1 MELKRL
7 SIVARE
13 QFFELIRLG
22 LQLDQ
27 TEEFLIKEK
36 IDWKLLYSLACE
48 QTLVGVIFDGIQC
61 LPNDRKPVKLLL
73 LQWLA
78 HTISIEKQNHIQETA
93 LISLL
98 NDFKEDNIDSVLL
111 KGQGCAW
118 NYPNYLHRQS
128 GDIDLYVGTKQYDRA
143 KKAVINHG
151 MERSGDSPKDF
162 HFTYQKVV
170 VECHQKAV
178 HFYNKRLNTK
188 LQEILLQ
195 ELVAN
200 NVMVEKE
207 DVVVKLPNPT
217 CNVFYLFVHFYHHF
231 IQVGVGL
238 RQICDWVL
246 LVQKEQHNLDWDKIK
261 EYVETIEAKRA
272 FVAFYNFAKQR
283 FALHVE
289 NEPSWLGA
297 YKQSDV
303 SFIENDIF
311 DVGNMGHNSASM
323 QHRDFGK
330 GIYKNLCSYLF
341 LGLRLCRTFRFG
353 HKEAVA
359 YPLYKI
365 KLQAKSTH

>member
-48 QTLVGVIFDGIQC
+48 QTLVGVLFDGIQC
-61 LPNDRKPVKLLL
+61 LPNDCKPAKPLL

-78 HTISIEKQNHIQETA
+78 HTITIEKQNHIQETA

-98 NDFKEDNIDSVLL
+98 NDFKEDDIESVLL
-111 KGQGCAW
+111 KGLGCAW

-128 GDIDLYVGTKQYDRA
+128 GDIDLYVGTKQYDRS
-143 KKAVINHG
+143 KKSVINHG
-151 MERSGDSPKDF
+151 LEISGESPKDF
-162 HFTYQKVV
+162 HFTYQKVM
-170 VECHQKAV
+170 VECHQKAA
-178 HFYNKRLNTK
+178 HFYNKRLNAK
-188 LQEILLQ
+188 LQEILQQ

-207 DVVVKLPNPT
+207 DVVIKLPNPT

-246 LVQKEQHNLDWDKIK
+246 LVQKEQHHLDWDKIK
-261 EYVETIEAKRA
+261 KYVETIEAKRA

-283 FALHVE
+283 FALHVI
-289 NEPSWLGA
+289 NEPMWLTT
-297 YKQSDV
+297 YKESDV
-303 SFIENDIF
+303 IFIENDIF
-311 DVGNMGHNSASM
+311 NVGNMGHNSASM
-323 QHRDFGK
+323 RHRYFGK
-330 GIYKNLCSYLF
+330 GLYRNLYSYFF
-341 LGLRLCRTFRFG
+341 LGYRLCHVLRFG
-353 HKEAVA
+353 YKEVVA

-365 KLQAKSTH
+365 RLSIQ

>member
-7 SIVARE
+7 SNIARE

-27 TEEFLIKEK
+27 TDEFLLKEK
-36 IDWKLLYSLACE
+36 VDWKLIYSLACE

-61 LPNDRKPVKLLL
+61 LPNDSQPAKPLL

-78 HTISIEKQNHIQETA
+78 HTISIEKQNHIQETV
-93 LISLL
+93 LILLL
-98 NDFKEDNIDSVLL
+98 NDFKEDNIESVLL

-143 KKAVINHG
+143 KKSVINHG
-151 MERSGDSPKDF
+151 MEISGDSPKDF
-162 HFTYQKVV
+162 HFFYQKVM
-170 VECHQKAV
+170 VECHQKAA

-188 LQEILLQ
+188 LQEILQQ

-200 NVMVEKE
+200 NVMVEKD
-207 DVVVKLPNPT
+207 DVVIKLPNPT

-246 LVQKEQHNLDWDKIK
+246 LVQKEQHHLDWDKIK

-283 FALHVE
+283 FALHVI
-289 NEPSWLGA
+289 NEPMWLTT
-297 YKQSDV
+297 YKESDV
-303 SFIENDIF
+303 IFIENDIF
-311 DVGNMGHNSASM
+311 NVGNMGHNSASM
-323 QHRDFGK
+323 RHRYFGK
-330 GIYKNLCSYLF
+330 GLCRNICSYFF
-341 LGLRLCRTFRFG
+341 LGYRLCHVLRFG
-353 HKEAVA
+353 HKEVVA

-365 KLQAKSTH
+365 KS